1 MSGTLRDNVR
11 RTVDLR
17 AEGFGS
23 ADHASLGFEA
33 TMGLVLP
40 TVSPIVILA
49 RRTLYPTPGAW
60 RYCGVAHAASL
71 TAKNWLGFGH
81 QADMG
86 YQYAAARCRANGF
99 RSAFTEPTR
108 LDFDG
113 AGDLITPRLP
123 AWPVDL
129 NATAIAGGK
138 YRIHWNYAPW
148 GQGEWPTDFEVYEG
162 PDGDNIDYGTPLGT
176 LAHQHGVEGYEYE
189 TGAYG
194 DVTRHAFAVRA
205 RNSAAVAEKNTRSTQ
220 AIRARAT
227 GPAKAVVRSVAQR
240 GQTP

>member
-49 RRTLYPTPGAW
+49 RRTLYPTPGVW

-71 TAKNWLGFGH
+71 TAKNWPGFGH

-86 YQYAAARCRANGF
+86 YQYAAARCR
-99 RSAFTEPTR
+99 
-108 LDFDG
+108 D
-113 AGDLITPRLP
+113 AGPIGLAKSR
-123 AWPVDL
+123 
-129 NATAIAGGK
+129 AGG
-138 YRIHWNYAPW
+138 ITA
-148 GQGEWPTDFEVYEG
+148 
-162 PDGDNIDYGTPLGT
+162 
-176 LAHQHGVEGYEYE
+176 
-189 TGAYG
+189 
-194 DVTRHAFAVRA
+194 
-205 RNSAAVAEKNTRSTQ
+205 
-220 AIRARAT
+220 
-227 GPAKAVVRSVAQR
+227 GPALSR
-240 GQTP
+240 TP